1 MDWRGFVKLY
11 PVIGI
16 IAVLAVP
23 VAVQSAEAPARKAE
37 DSTRVV
43 CEVTHPPGSRLGGVR
58 RCRTQAEWAQYRAET
73 RDVVHRIQAEGAT
86 FCDPNPNGGP
96 HC

>member
-1 MDWRGFVKLY
+1 MKLHAFVAA
-11 PVIGI
+11 
-16 IAVLAVP
+16 IAVIAVP
-23 VAVQSAEAPARKAE
+23 VAVQSAEAPARKGE
-37 DSTRVV
+37 DPNQVT

-58 RCRTQAEWAQYRAET
+58 RCRTRAEWAQYRAET

-86 FCDPNPNGGP
+86 FCDPNPQGGP

>member
-1 MDWRGFVKLY
+1 MRILAV
-11 PVIGI
+11 VAA
-16 IAVLAVP
+16 IAVIAVP
-23 VAVQSAEAPARKAE
+23 AAVQSAEAPAAKAD
-37 DSTRVV
+37 DSGQVI

-58 RCRTQAEWAQYRAET
+58 RCRTRAEWAQYRAEV
-73 RDVVHRIQAEGAT
+73 RDVVHRVQVQGAT